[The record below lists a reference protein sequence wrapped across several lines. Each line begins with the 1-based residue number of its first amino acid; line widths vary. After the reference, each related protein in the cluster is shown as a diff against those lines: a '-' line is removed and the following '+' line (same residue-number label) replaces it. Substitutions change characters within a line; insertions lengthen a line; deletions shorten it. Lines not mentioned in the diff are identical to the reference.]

1 MATTNWASDASHSDI
16 GFKIK
21 HLMIT
26 SVKGN
31 FSKFDASA
39 TTENEDFSTASITFS
54 ADVASINTGNTD
66 RDGHLQSPDFFDAAS
81 FPKISFKSSSM
92 VKKDEENYTLNGDLT
107 IRDVTK
113 PVSLD
118 VEFGGIV
125 KDPYGQ
131 TKAGFT
137 IDGKINRSDF
147 GLTWGALTEA
157 GGVVLSDEV
166 KLVCEVQLIR
176 QA

>member
-1 MATTNWASDASHSDI
+1 MHSEI
-16 GFKIK
+16 SFKIK

-26 SVKGN
+26 SVKGRFGQFEAKVTN
-31 FSKFDASA
+31 EDGDFSKAQIA
-39 TTENEDFSTASITFS
+39 FS
-54 ADVASINTGNTD
+54 AEVASINTGVAD
-66 RDGHLQSPDFFDAAS
+66 RDAHLQSPDFFDAAKYPQIRFTS
-81 FPKISFKSSSM
+81 TNLRKKSN
-92 VKKDEENYTLNGDLT
+92 DEFELTGDLT

-113 PVSLD
+113 SVSLD

-125 KDPYGQ
+125 QDPYGQ

-137 IDGKINRSDF
+137 IEGKINRKDF

-157 GGVVLSDEV
+157 GGVVVGDEV
-166 KLVCEVQLIR
+166 KILCDVQLIK

>member
-31 FSKFDASA
+31 FSKFEANA
-39 TTENEDFSTASITFS
+39 TTENEDFSTASINFS

-66 RDGHLQSPDFFDAAS
+66 RDGHLQSPDFFDAAT

-92 VKKDEENYTLNGDLT
+92 IKKDEENYTLNGDLT

-113 PVSLD
+113 PVSLN
-118 VEFGGIV
+118 VEYGGIV

-137 IDGKINRSDF
+137 IEGKINRSDF
-147 GLTWGALTEA
+147 GLSWGALTEA

-166 KLVCEVQLIR
+166 KLICEVQLIR